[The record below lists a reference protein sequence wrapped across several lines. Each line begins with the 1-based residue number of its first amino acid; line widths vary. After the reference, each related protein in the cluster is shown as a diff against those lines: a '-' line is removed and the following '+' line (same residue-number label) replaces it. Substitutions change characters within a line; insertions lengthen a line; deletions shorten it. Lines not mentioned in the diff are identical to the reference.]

1 MIGYIYKTTNKINQ
15 KIYIGKHQSSKYD
28 DKYFGS
34 GKILG
39 KAIEKYGIE
48 NFINEIIDIAN
59 TEEELNEKEKYYIKY
74 YKDLYGKDCYN
85 LANGGD
91 GGDVFK
97 YQSPENKQRFI
108 DKMTLINK
116 QRCST
121 EDFKN
126 KLSEATS
133 KRYQD
138 INKRKAHSQKVREAW
153 SNPDLRKEQSQR
165 LIEYYSENGH
175 DCSFNFIPCA
185 FELKDIKITFE
196 SIKDL
201 RKYLLEEY
209 QYNPDRRTFNKLME
223 LGKQGVPY
231 KPFHKNNEKL
241 QRLNGML
248 IYKLDKSVETNGDEC
263 SRVG

>member
-15 KIYIGKHQSSKYD
+15 KIYIGKHQSSEYD
-28 DKYFGS
+28 NKYFGS
-34 GKILG
+34 GKILRR
-39 KAIEKYGIE
+39 AIEKYGIE

-59 TEEELNEKEKYYIKY
+59 TDEELNEKEKYYIKY
-74 YKDLYGKDCYN
+74 YKDLYGRGCYN
-85 LANGGD
+85 LASGGD

-97 YQSPENKQRFI
+97 YQSPKDKQNFV

-126 KLSEATS
+126 KLSKATS

-138 INKRKAHSQKVREAW
+138 INERKAHSKKVREAW

-185 FELKDIKITFE
+185 FELGNIKITFE
-196 SIKDL
+196 SIKNL
-201 RKYLLEEY
+201 REYLLEEY

-223 LGKQGVPY
+223 LGKQGIPY

>member
-15 KIYIGKHQSSKYD
+15 KVYIGKHQSSEYD
-28 DKYFGS
+28 EKYFGS
-34 GKILG
+34 GKILRR
-39 KAIEKYGIE
+39 AIEKYGLE
-48 NFINEIIDIAN
+48 NFSNEIIDTAD
-59 TEEELNEKEKYYIKY
+59 TDEELNEKEKYYIKH

-85 LANGGD
+85 LASGGD

-97 YQSPENKQRFI
+97 YQSSEHKQQFV
-108 DKMTLINK
+108 DKMTEINK

-126 KLSEATS
+126 KLSKATS

-138 INKRKAHSQKVREAW
+138 INERKLHSEKIRDVWSDKKLRQK
-153 SNPDLRKEQSQR
+153 QSEI
-165 LIEYYSENGH
+165 LKEYYSEHRH
-175 DCSFNFIPCA
+175 DCSFNFIPCI
-185 FELKDIKITFE
+185 FKLNDVVIQFD

-209 QYNPDRRTFNKLME
+209 QYNPDRRTFNRLMD
-223 LGKQGVPY
+223 LGKQGIPY